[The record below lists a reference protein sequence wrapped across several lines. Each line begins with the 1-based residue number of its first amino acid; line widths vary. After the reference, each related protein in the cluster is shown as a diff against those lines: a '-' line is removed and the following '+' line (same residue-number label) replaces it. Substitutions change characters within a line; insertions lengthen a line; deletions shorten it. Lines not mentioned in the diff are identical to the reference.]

1 MDIPTFEIDIKN
13 LNISKKLY
21 ECESTELI
29 DKECLLFNYFP
40 KYNIEEKKYNIFN
53 DIVIDR
59 YNKILTDRKSCFTF
73 LLYDISEDVK
83 FTFQHLGN
91 VISIIKQYEK
101 YIDNVEVKMF
111 YRIYIDISTFL
122 TNIDTENKK
131 YVLSMFDYLLETG
144 LVEIHQIK
152 YPDIINIGHM
162 KRVIRFLPFL
172 DSDIEYFYSKDI
184 DGIFSD
190 NDINLINT
198 ITKINAMTDDEY
210 ITSRSNFELLFG
222 AEKKISKYQMA
233 FFPIYQN
240 NCAHWLVKLYE
251 YLLTEKELEYNYY
264 CKPAGLFITNLK
276 LSEADFNKYFNES
289 INIFKNLK
297 LENTFFDEIFL
308 NYTTYKEKEKNT
320 YDINNLLIYPDISNP
335 ENENIEMLNKFTYN
349 IQIKDYK
356 LIFSKQ
362 NIFYKKYLKYKQKY
376 MNLKK
381 Y

>member
-1 MDIPTFEIDIKN
+1 
-13 LNISKKLY
+13 
-21 ECESTELI
+21 
-29 DKECLLFNYFP
+29 
-40 KYNIEEKKYNIFN
+40 
-53 DIVIDR
+53 
-59 YNKILTDRKSCFTF
+59 
-73 LLYDISEDVK
+73 
-83 FTFQHLGN
+83 
-91 VISIIKQYEK
+91 
-101 YIDNVEVKMF
+101 
-111 YRIYIDISTFL
+111 
-122 TNIDTENKK
+122 
-131 YVLSMFDYLLETG
+131 
-144 LVEIHQIK
+144 
-152 YPDIINIGHM
+152 
-162 KRVIRFLPFL
+162 
-172 DSDIEYFYSKDI
+172 
-184 DGIFSD
+184 
-190 NDINLINT
+190 
-198 ITKINAMTDDEY
+198 
-210 ITSRSNFELLFG
+210 
-222 AEKKISKYQMA
+222 MA